1 MTNEQVLTV
10 SALSSYIEEKF
21 VGDPYL
27 ERVFI
32 KGEIS
37 NSKLHSSGILYFTLK
52 DESTT
57 LRGIMFSNSV
67 KRLKKV
73 PSDGD

>member
-1 MTNEQVLTV
+1 MSKDQVLTV

-21 VGDPYL
+21 VRDPYL

-37 NSKLHSSGILYFTLK
+37 NSKLHSSGIFYFTLK
-52 DESTT
+52 DTHAT
-57 LRGIMFSNSV
+57 IRGIMFNIT
-67 KRLKKV
+67 KNLFNLF
-73 PSDGD
+73 P